1 MARFPIFAE
10 MILQATCLLSL
21 VIVACS
27 HPTTGGYS
35 EVVLSTRPTNKH
47 TPAGLSNSRTR
58 VEINGNSLQ
67 LVYLHASAQTPR
79 IQVANSGH
87 AGGGTSDTNVSLAC
101 EHSATYCPGFSA
113 CKGRMVTTTGASGN
127 AGHAVNFPG
136 IETCVNVA
144 PSPTAPAGQGSDAL
158 IKKSTVEGDVSV
170 CPDDV
175 NAMTAFRVIPSHC
188 AASMKYFE
196 VASHLKIREYL
207 SLPRGQESQVAA
219 GGAEEE
225 GWEGRMFLLR
235 NVFVDRWGRV
245 FNETHLFHAGRCSDT
260 TAEVSWRINCHAA
273 PRTRPFTHPP
283 FPPSPPYLL
292 LPLSPYIHTRHSASI
307 PLSCLA
313 PSTPSSLPSH
323 PSPPAPN
330 HSLLFSPCILLPL
343 LISVAFSRQDSRS
356 ED

>member
-1 MARFPIFAE
+1 MARFPIFAKI
-10 MILQATCLLSL
+10 ILQATCLLSL

-27 HPTTGGYS
+27 HLTTGGYS

-47 TPAGLSNSRTR
+47 TAALAGRRHSRTR

-113 CKGRMVTTTGASGN
+113 CKGRMVTATGAPSGN
-127 AGHAVNFPG
+127 AGHAVNFKLPG
-136 IETCVNVA
+136 IETCV
-144 PSPTAPAGQGSDAL
+144 SPASATTAGEGYDAL
-158 IKKSTVEGDVSV
+158 IKKSTVAGDVSV

-175 NAMTAFRVIPSHC
+175 SAMTAFRVIPSHC
-188 AASMKYFE
+188 AASMKHFE

-207 SLPRGQESQVAA
+207 SLPHGQESQVAA

-260 TAEVSWRINCHAA
+260 TAEVSWCTNCHAA
-273 PRTRPFTHPP
+273 PRARPHVARIPCFLHP
-283 FPPSPPYLL
+283 LL
-292 LPLSPYIHTRHSASI
+292 LYPYIHSRNAASI
-307 PLSCLA
+307 PLSCLSFCSLQLTLSPSSSFPPLLLLYPVS
-313 PSTPSSLPSH
+313 PSTFSCSF
-323 PSPPAPN
+323 PPRPPFRRLTA
-330 HSLLFSPCILLPL
+330 C
-343 LISVAFSRQDSRS
+343 
-356 ED
+356 